1 MNILQV
7 QDDLK
12 NFSQQQLVQEMKQP
26 KGVAPQFLVLGEITR
41 RKRMSD
47 DMKTRGAADQNTV
60 AQDVVSAAG
69 VPQGG
74 LAQMSQAMAPKSSVE
89 PNMQPQGQAQPQA
102 PMPMAS
108 GGILSLAGGGGKT
121 KREKAF
127 FLEFPKNSPIFAG
140 ERRYVTANTLE
151 QLESSMPLFFKRM
164 RSRGVIIPNENAP
177 EAFQETATKLAPAQ
191 LNIAVRR
198 GKENIAQAEEAARIA
213 GLQAETG
220 ATDDQ
225 AVTSG
230 DRPTESQV
238 INEVQSLDAPVAE
251 PSEFDIQQDSDIEGD
266 LLMADDYEKAE
277 KERLRQEAL
286 ATGLVPS
293 ETTDMI
299 RNQKTGVRP
308 FSGSAFPSLADER
321 PYPDRMK
328 PTFNAKSDEAA
339 AASLAEIERL
349 NAFNEERKRNALAYK
364 EGRTPAQEKLIED
377 ARGKARDSAITAL
390 GEIDRSP
397 DPYEDD
403 VVIPQDAMDYLNAI
417 NADTSDPSKT
427 KKMADDYLRGRGDL
441 QAPSSIGGGAEA
453 QMLAEGRPMTEAE
466 YLFNMQRQQNAI
478 KNSGGFI
485 PPNIGA
491 IELNQPSVQR
501 GLSDEAGRVRASRE
515 NYANRVTAG
524 QNPRGPSASEL
535 QDYIA
540 EQQLKINEE
549 SRLPSVDR
557 NLLSAEDYDAIA
569 VQKANQES
577 ANQARELQSAL
588 SADVDVRDAGLGG
601 AFAKGDEGIERRFR
615 GLGPFEDSTSEII
628 QDQLDK
634 NKSADE
640 RQERYDD
647 LMITGSSGGVGDYDQ
662 GVANEQGE
670 ELPTA
675 LSADVDV
682 RDAELGGAFAKGD
695 EGTKQGFLFDDQST
709 SEIIQ
714 DQLDENLERDSI
726 KALSETELFGNQ
738 GPMAANEVKIAA
750 QEQELFGNQGP
761 KAASPK
767 SVSIRDTSGESTGND
782 ALDRRKGL
790 GVYSDPYRNPIMDNV
805 IPQLVDTKVDEN
817 ATPYQDV
824 YDVVMGNTAADSLNT
839 DGPFTPNEDTR
850 ITRMKGLA
858 DQISSG
864 ELTPT
869 ALEFAKKD
877 LERLRAAVERTGG
890 QDKIENYFSNQILG
904 PALRGAK
911 KYGVK
916 AGDFAINDLG
926 IGNLISQAAGPRI
939 AGAISDYTSE
949 NAANADKMQVAAGTT
964 DNEIESEAI
973 VSALGLTPSDAGSA
987 GEGTTDQAVK
997 ADKISETQ
1005 TQAAEGET
1013 TSDTSLAGSID
1024 EAVNTGAAANA
1035 LPTVRDTDDSKGGTS
1050 TKSGTG
1056 SSASSQIIDL
1066 LKSQEAN
1073 ADSDKWLALANAG
1086 MALMSSKQPTLG
1098 GALGEAGQVGIAGL
1112 MKSRQAG
1119 DAAKLKTLKFQA
1131 GIEAA
1136 ARKAGLP
1143 KDRTKSYV
1151 SIYNNLQDNITSL
1164 LKETGSGSI
1173 EDLAM
1178 GTSGSGISA
1187 AQRTRAVNLIRKAQ
1201 ELEGALGI
1209 SFGNSGVFNAT
1220 S

>member
-47 DMKTRGAADQNTV
+47 DMKTRGATDQNTV

-74 LAQMSQAMAPKSSVE
+74 LAQMAQAMAPKSSIE

-164 RSRGVIIPNENAP
+164 RSRGVIISNENAP

-198 GKENIAQAEEAARIA
+198 GKESIAQAEEAARIA

-220 ATDDQ
+220 ATNDQ
-225 AVTSG
+225 TVTSAG
-230 DRPTESQV
+230 RPTESKV
-238 INEVQSLDAPVAE
+238 IDDVQSLDAPVAE
-251 PSEFDIQQDSDIEGD
+251 PSEYDIQQDSDIEGD

-299 RNQKTGVRP
+299 RNQETGVRP
-308 FSGSAFPSLADER
+308 FSGSAFPNLADER
-321 PYPDRMK
+321 PYPDRVK
-328 PTFNAKSDEAA
+328 PTFNARSDEAA

-403 VVIPQDAMDYLNAI
+403 VVIPQDAMDYFNAI

-466 YLFNMQRQQNAI
+466 YFASVIAAQDQQSRFADAASAAENSRKLMAERGMLKSQRENMASI
-478 KNSGGFI
+478 LSGGPQGMNFNANLAS
-485 PPNIGA
+485 P
-491 IELNQPSVQR
+491 ELDKSVARGISVQNKQ
-501 GLSDEAGRVRASRE
+501 SEAKALE
-515 NYANRVTAG
+515 DYANRVTAG

-557 NLLSAEDYDAIA
+557 NLLSAEDYDAMA

-601 AFAKGDEGIERRFR
+601 AFAKGDEGIERRFL

-634 NKSADE
+634 NKAADE
-640 RQERYDD
+640 RQKRNDD
-647 LMITGSSGGVGDYDQ
+647 LMITGRSSGYGDEDQ
-662 GVANEQGE
+662 ALANEQAQFNIVDPYAADRAAIASSDTILNDNNQNDIGYLDNRLEGARAVLARDGNIYTPGRQLPFQSYDSQTYEESPSVTMPYYEKPTMRETGE
-670 ELPTA
+670 YGPMIGGAQGRTNIMMQG
-675 LSADVDV
+675 
-682 RDAELGGAFAKGD
+682 DAEKIAF
-695 EGTKQGFLFDDQST
+695 EGK
-709 SEIIQ
+709 
-714 DQLDENLERDSI
+714 DENLLGFGGVDSDPTMFGDAGPISVQKDIGYRSPSEVLADLDSNLANNKDLSPEEKEAYTTQRNALEIAINTGQAIDNTVGDAVALLGRGLLSSAEFVNEGVNVAFPKVGAKNI
-726 KALSETELFGNQ
+726 KTLQKGQDFLSGLAKDGF
-738 GPMAANEVKIAA
+738 V
-750 QEQELFGNQGP
+750 
-761 KAASPK
+761 
-767 SVSIRDTSGESTGND
+767 TSG
-782 ALDRRKGL
+782 
-790 GVYSDPYRNPIMDNV
+790 
-805 IPQLVDTKVDEN
+805 
-817 ATPYQDV
+817 
-824 YDVVMGNTAADSLNT
+824 
-839 DGPFTPNEDTR
+839 
-850 ITRMKGLA
+850 
-858 DQISSG
+858 
-864 ELTPT
+864 
-869 ALEFAKKD
+869 
-877 LERLRAAVERTGG
+877 
-890 QDKIENYFSNQILG
+890 
-904 PALRGAK
+904 
-911 KYGVK
+911 
-916 AGDFAINDLG
+916 
-926 IGNLISQAAGPRI
+926 
-939 AGAISDYTSE
+939 
-949 NAANADKMQVAAGTT
+949 
-964 DNEIESEAI
+964 
-973 VSALGLTPSDAGSA
+973 TPSEAGSA
-987 GEGTTDQAVK
+987 GEGTTDQAGEAGKTDPVVE
-997 ADKISETQ
+997 ANVNPEDAFNAVVTDTSESSIITEMDE
-1005 TQAAEGET
+1005 QAALDSQSNAAFEAERQRQI
-1013 TSDTSLAGSID
+1013 AAKNKGS
-1024 EAVNTGAAANA
+1024 
-1035 LPTVRDTDDSKGGTS
+1035 SKGTG
-1050 TKSGTG
+1050 GTG
-1056 SSASSQIIDL
+1056 SSASSQILDL

-1073 ADSDKWLALANAG
+1073 ADSDKWMALANAG

-1136 ARKAGLP
+1136 AAKAGKSGLSSSNMVSLINSLSGDNARIATEIAKLEAKSTDGMSLEPQDDAYLKSLRLMLTSNLVDIQGYRRQAGLAALP
-1143 KDRTKSYV
+1143 KTQDVRT
-1151 SIYNNLQDNITSL
+1151 
-1164 LKETGSGSI
+1164 
-1173 EDLAM
+1173 
-1178 GTSGSGISA
+1178 
-1187 AQRTRAVNLIRKAQ
+1187 
-1201 ELEGALGI
+1201 
-1209 SFGNSGVFNAT
+1209 AT